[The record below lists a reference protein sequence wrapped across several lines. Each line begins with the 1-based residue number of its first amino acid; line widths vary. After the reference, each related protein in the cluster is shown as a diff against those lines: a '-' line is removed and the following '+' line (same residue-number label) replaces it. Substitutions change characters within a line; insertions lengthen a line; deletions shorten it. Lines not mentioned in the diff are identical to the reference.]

1 MLDCKPVETPMDYT
15 IKLGTIEGNPSVD
28 KGRYQRLMIK
38 LIYLFHTRL
47 GLTFS
52 INVVSHFMNNPIK
65 EQMKVLYRIL
75 GYLKMTLFQKNKKKE
90 ILKFF
95 QMYCTSFI
103 TNRKSTSRYC
113 TYIQRNLVTWQCK
126 KQSVVAQSSAKV
138 KFRVMTHG
146 IYERMWLE
154 KLLNGLKFPVED
166 SMIIKLP

>member
-15 IKLGTIEGNPSVD
+15 SKLRTIEGNPSMD

-75 GYLKMTLFQKNKKKE
+75 GYLKMTLFQKNKKK
-90 ILKFF
+90 K
-95 QMYCTSFI
+95 Y
-103 TNRKSTSRYC
+103 
-113 TYIQRNLVTWQCK
+113 
-126 KQSVVAQSSAKV
+126 
-138 KFRVMTHG
+138 
-146 IYERMWLE
+146 
-154 KLLNGLKFPVED
+154 
-166 SMIIKLP
+166 